1 MSAYDELMQKQAAF
15 MQTPGYMEKQA
26 GVKGK
31 TLKEGVETLGKYTG
45 VNPMK
50 ALDDLAATLK
60 GAVSGKGAGAARA
73 AAKGVD
79 DIAGTALKGADDVV
93 GAAADD
99 VAAAAA
105 KKVVPTT
112 PTPAVPAAP
121 ATPAVPPPVPPPVPP
136 AEAAVAEAAENIAKK
151 PGFWGGLKNRT
162 SELWGKAKNK
172 SSETWNRALNG
183 TREYAMA
190 HPLRAAGIAAA
201 GSAGAGALGG
211 AGLAAMMDEDPN
223 QALMKAYMQQR
234 MNPYAMMMQRP
245 MMNPYGMP
253 RMNPM
258 MNPMMGPMS
267 GINPVLMG
275 GAMAAAGGSPL
286 LGLLSQLQNRAMSY
300 ARPGARG
307 FQSGASATQS
317 DLRDKLLS
325 LARFTPFGMSTGWW
339 LR

>member
-26 GVKGK
+26 GAKGELLEK
-31 TLKEGVETLGKYTG
+31 GVGTLVRKYTG
-45 VNPMK
+45 ANPMK
-50 ALDDLAATLK
+50 ALDELASTLK

-112 PTPAVPAAP
+112 PTPAAPAA
-121 ATPAVPPPVPPPVPP
+121 PAVPPPVPPPVPP

-223 QALMKAYMQQR
+223 QALMKAYLHQR

-307 FQSGASATQS
+307 FQNGATQS
-317 DLRDKLLS
+317 GLMDKVLS
-325 LARFTPFGMSTGWW
+325 AMKYTTPLGMMTGGLWGM
-339 LR
+339 R